1 MTAAILFLAGLAL
14 GDDKAAEEAIKR
26 FKTAFRNPSVPART
40 AAVSELA
47 REKHEKTAKNLIPLL
62 MADAGEV
69 RAAAATG
76 LGGFTDYKKL
86 VVPPLMGAL
95 GGPNQKEPKVRA
107 AIMGA
112 L

>member
-1 MTAAILFLAGLAL
+1 MTVAILFLAGLAL
-14 GDDKAAEEAIKR
+14 DDASAEEAIKR
-26 FKTAFRNPSVPART
+26 FKTGFRNPSAPART

-47 REKHEKTAKNLIPLL
+47 REKHEKTAKHLIPLL
-62 MADAGEV
+62 MSDVPDV

-76 LGGFTDYKKL
+76 LGGFTDYKRM

-107 AIMGA
+107 AI
-112 L
+112 